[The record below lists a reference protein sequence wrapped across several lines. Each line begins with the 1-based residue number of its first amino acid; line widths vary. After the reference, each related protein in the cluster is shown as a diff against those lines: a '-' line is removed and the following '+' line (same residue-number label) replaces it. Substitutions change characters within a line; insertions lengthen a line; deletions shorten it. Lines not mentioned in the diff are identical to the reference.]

1 MSSSKVKTP
10 SCPPGYKLHSD
21 HRTSNSCK
29 CVKKKHGSRESSR
42 TRTASSGSPSRYL
55 KLKQRYTVKN
65 KGKDGR
71 CPSGTR
77 YNKSSGMCEKRQKK
91 RSLMSA
97 LFKNKSPSVRTR
109 RRHHSPK
116 KIQKRPKCPDGYF
129 LNKKYNV
136 CERRSKGNYYAKY
149 ARLAKKGRTAE
160 KKTAKAKTV
169 KAKTARAK
177 TPRTK
182 TVRTKPP
189 SYYDRYFG
197 KRPKYSR
204 NNKTV
209 KKKTIKLAKSIKP
222 ERTRTLKKTVTPR
235 GLKGIKLMSPSAV
248 RKGKTQG
255 KTVKFNRNVKTIRSP
270 RLRKPINLERSRSPQ
285 KILKN
290 RQGTPLEMERLG
302 QSMRHMIKD
311 NPDKAATIRDLGK
324 ELGIRTRA
332 KPTQKV

>member
-10 SCPPGYKLHSD
+10 VCPRGYKLHSD
-21 HRTSNSCK
+21 RRTSNSCK
-29 CVKKKHGSRESSR
+29 CVKKHGSDDRSRVRTVSSK
-42 TRTASSGSPSRYL
+42 TPSRYL
-55 KLKQRYTVKN
+55 KLKQRFTVKN

-77 YNKSSGMCEKRQKK
+77 YNKSSGMCEKRHKK

-97 LFKNKSPSVRTR
+97 IFKEKSPDIRTR
-109 RRHHSPK
+109 RRQYSPK
-116 KIQKRPKCPDGYF
+116 KIKKRPKCPDGYF

-136 CERRSKGNYYAKY
+136 CEKRSKSNYYAKY
-149 ARLAKKGRTAE
+149 ARLAKQGKTAG
-160 KKTAKAKTV
+160 KKTARAKTARV
-169 KAKTARAK
+169 KTARAKTARAK
-177 TPRTK
+177 TIKTK
-182 TVRTKPP
+182 SP

-235 GLKGIKLMSPSAV
+235 GLKGIKLASPSAV
-248 RKGKTQG
+248 RRGKTQG
-255 KTVKFNRNVKTIRSP
+255 KTVRFNRNIKTIRSP
-270 RLRKPINLERSRSPQ
+270 RLRKPITLERSRSPQ

-290 RQGTPLEMERLG
+290 RQGTPLEIERLG

-311 NPDKAATIRDLGK
+311 NPEKAATIRDLGK
-324 ELGIRTRA
+324 QLGIRTRA
-332 KPTQKV
+332 KPTRRV